1 MGEMLM
7 SKDFSAN
14 PDWLATVA
22 GYFDH
27 DYRERGKVKWNG
39 FFLSDHTAVLKNQK
53 TDQDQADQ
61 TKLHEAMAYEQ
72 MQQVVALAYRNSQR
86 LVVQANSFDIEG
98 RASPVEIG
106 RVTGFFMDGF
116 YLDKEPKNWEDL
128 QFVEVDH
135 GRK

>member
-1 MGEMLM
+1 M
-7 SKDFSAN
+7 SENFFAD
-14 PDWLATVA
+14 PDWLSTVS

-27 DYRERGKVKWNG
+27 DYRDRGKVKWNG
-39 FFLSDHTAVLKNQK
+39 FFLSDHTAELKNQK
-53 TDQDQADQ
+53 TNQDQADQ
-61 TKLHEAMAYEQ
+61 TELHEAMSYEQ

-106 RVTGFFMDGF
+106 KVTGFFMDGF

-128 QFVEVDH
+128 QFVGVDH
-135 GRK
+135 DRK